1 MTQAQAMLLS
11 MAVEA
16 AVAYGVVAWRRWPGR
31 GPASAAF
38 GIAVATALTHP
49 LLWPA
54 ALWLYERAGF
64 AAGAIIAETAV
75 VLAEAAIIARIAHLS
90 PRHALVVSVLGNAAS
105 VAAGLWIGS

>member
-16 AVAYGVVAWRRWPGR
+16 AAAYGVVAWRRWPGR
-31 GPASAAF
+31 GPAFAALA
-38 GIAVATALTHP
+38 IMVATAITHP
-49 LLWPA
+49 LLWNA
-54 ALWLYERAGF
+54 ALWLYDRASF

-75 VLAEAAIIARIAHLS
+75 VLAEAAIIAWIARLS